1 MSRYGDRAEGASAEL
16 TGPSINSSRATTLAA
31 RLVDPNRQHS
41 RRGRGSDTE
50 EDDEDAIFAELE
62 EEIENDSNYSVR
74 EQAMSIL
81 KNE

>member
-1 MSRYGDRAEGASAEL
+1 ML
-16 TGPSINSSRATTLAA
+16 TVFSSRAATLAA
-31 RLVDPNRQHS
+31 RLVDPNRQYS
-41 RRGRGSDTE
+41 GRGRGSDS
-50 EDDEDAIFAELE
+50 EDDDDEALFAELE